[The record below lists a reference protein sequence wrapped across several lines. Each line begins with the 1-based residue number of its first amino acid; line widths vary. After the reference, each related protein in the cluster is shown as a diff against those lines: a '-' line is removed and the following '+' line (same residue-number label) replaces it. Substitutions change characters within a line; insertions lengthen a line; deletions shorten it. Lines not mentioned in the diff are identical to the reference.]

1 MNWDAI
7 GAIGETLGALAV
19 IVTLAYLAIQVRV
32 SRSVA
37 ADANRL
43 TRTTGVREFCL
54 AVTENDALI
63 STMSTAFGMQAYLK
77 AFADRFGIS
86 EIEAARLDWALQ
98 SFFWLH
104 YGQFASTNDAKSTA
118 ELAYLAR
125 AFYTVPAIKYSWEN
139 GPFGKSFM
147 DPSFGAFIDSLVIQD
162 TDPENPNANHPDT

>member
-1 MNWDAI
+1 MNWNAVGALFQMI
-7 GAIGETLGALAV
+7 GTLAV
-19 IVTLAYLAIQVRV
+19 IITLAYLAIQVRV

-43 TRTTGVREFCL
+43 TRTSGVREFCL
-54 AVTENDALI
+54 AAAQNDEL
-63 STMSTAFGMQAYLK
+63 MSTLAKAFSMQAYLK
-77 AFADRFGIS
+77 AYADQFEIS

-104 YGQFASTNDAKSTA
+104 YGQFASTNDEKSTA

-125 AFYTVPAIKYSWEN
+125 NFYKVPAIEYAWKN

-147 DPSFGAFIDSLVIQD
+147 DPAFVAFIDSLGIQNND
-162 TDPENPNANHPDT
+162 LDVR

>member
-7 GAIGETLGALAV
+7 GAIGETIGALAV

-43 TRTTGVREFCL
+43 TRATGVREFCL
-54 AVTENDALI
+54 AATENDALI
-63 STMSTAFGMQAYLK
+63 STMTTAFGMQAYLK
-77 AFADRFGIS
+77 EFAEQFGIS
-86 EIEAARLDWALQ
+86 ETEAARLDWALQ

-104 YGQFASTNDAKSTA
+104 YGQFASTNDEKSAA
-118 ELAYLAR
+118 ELAKVAR
-125 AFYTVPAIKYSWEN
+125 AFYAVPAIKFSWEN

-147 DPSFGAFIDSLVIQD
+147 DPSFGAFIDSLAIQN
-162 TDPENPNANHPDT
+162 TDLKP